1 MTVHYLPVPD
11 EALTRIRLRNTLDA
25 CNTAHALVWHAV
37 DECPD
42 AMAIDALQDA
52 LKALE
57 AACLT
62 LMTLHPEE
70 R

>member
-25 CNTAHALVWHAV
+25 AQTAHALVWHAV

-42 AMAIDALQDA
+42 ALALTALRRAQDA
-52 LKALE
+52 LE
-57 AACLT
+57 DACLT